1 MTYSYTEK
9 KRIRKSFAKRASV
22 LDVPFLL
29 ATQLESFTAFLQ
41 AAVPPAKRRSQGLQA
56 AFSSIFPI
64 VSHSGNARLEFVS
77 YALAEP
83 GFDVKECQQRG
94 LTFASALRAKVRL
107 IILDREVAD
116 TIKEVKEQEVYMG
129 EIPLMTTTGSFVIN
143 GTERV
148 IVSQLHRSPG
158 VFFEHD
164 RGKTHS
170 SGKLLF
176 SARVIPYRG
185 SWLDFEFDP
194 KDILF
199 FRVDRRRKMPV
210 TTLLKAIGLSPEQI
224 LREFFDF
231 DTFQLGKK
239 IVEFELV
246 PERLRGEVARF
257 DFNDTTGKVIVAKD
271 KRITAKHIRELDA
284 AGIKQIAVPEDF
296 ILGRVVAQNIIDK
309 ESGEILA
316 NANDEI
322 TDTLLGKLIEAGI
335 ETLKTLYI
343 SDLDR
348 GGFISQTLRTD
359 DTLSRQA
366 ARVAIYRMMRPGE
379 PPTEEAVEILFNGLF
394 YSDDRYDLSAV
405 GRMKFNRRVARQ
417 DVVEY
422 KVMVKHVPGK
432 REAIVK
438 AVAEATGGPVAAVE
452 QLLGELSYGL
462 RAVAENLTEQTATAL
477 FAQLKT
483 LGATGEVREQL
494 TLSPRDIVEVIKILV
509 ELRNGR
515 GEIDDIDHLGNRRV
529 RSVGELAENQFRAG
543 LVRVERAVKER
554 LSQAESDNLMPH
566 DLINAKPISAAIKEF
581 FGSSQLS
588 QFMDQTNPLSEIT
601 HKRRVS
607 ALGPGG
613 LTRERAG
620 FEVRD
625 VHPTHYGRVCPIE
638 TPEGP
643 NIGLI
648 NSLALYA
655 RTNSYGFLETPYRKV
670 VDSKVTDQIEY
681 LSAIEEGGYKIA
693 QANSELDDHGTLSDD
708 LVTCREKGETILAE
722 PSRVQYMDVAPGQI
736 VSVAASLIPF
746 LEHDDANR
754 ALMGANM
761 QRQAVPC
768 LRPEK
773 PVVGTGIE
781 RTVAV
786 DSGTAVQAL
795 RGGAVDYVDASRI
808 VVRVNDNET
817 VPGEVGVDIYNLV
830 KYTRSNQNTNINQRP
845 LVRVGDIIAKGDVV
859 ADGASTDKGELALG
873 QNMLVAFMP
882 WNGYNFEDSILISE
896 RVVAEDR
903 FTSIHIEELTIV
915 ARDTKLGPEEITRDI
930 ASLGES
936 QLSRLDESGIV
947 YIGAEVEAGD
957 VLVGKVTPKGETQLT
972 PEEKLLRAIFGEKAS
987 DVKDT
992 SLRVQSGIAG
1002 TVIDVQV
1009 FTREGIERD
1018 KRAQSIIDDHL
1029 RGYKL
1034 DLADQM
1040 RIVERDAFA
1049 RVERLIV
1056 GKMANGGP
1064 KKLPKGATVSKE
1076 YVDGIDPHHWF
1087 DIRMADDEVAQ
1098 QLESLREGLE
1108 QTRKDF
1114 DIAFEEKRK
1123 KLTQGDELPPG
1134 VQKMVKVYVAV
1145 KRRLQSGDKM
1155 AGRHG
1160 NKGVVSR
1167 IVPVEDMPYMADGR
1181 PVDIVLNPLGVPS
1194 RMNVGQIL
1202 EVHLGLAAKGLG
1214 FKIGA
1219 MLRRQANAQEVRAF
1233 LNQVYNSNG
1242 RPEDLDQL
1250 NDTEILEMAGNLE
1263 AGVPFATPVFDGA
1276 KESEIKEMLALAG
1289 MPESGQMTLFDGRTG
1304 EQFERQVTVGYM
1316 HVLKLH
1322 HLVDDKMHARSTGPY
1337 SLVTQQPLGGKAQ
1350 FGGQRFG
1357 EMEVWALEAYGA
1369 SYVLQEML
1377 TVKSD
1382 DVNGRTK
1389 VYENIVKGDHKID
1402 AGMPESFNVLVKEI
1416 RSLAIDIDLERY

>member
-1 MTYSYTEK
+1 MTYSFTEK

-22 LDVPFLL
+22 LDVPYLL
-29 ATQLESFTAFLQ
+29 ATQLQSFADFLQ
-41 AAVPPAKRRSQGLQA
+41 AEVPAEKRKNEGLQA

-77 YALAEP
+77 FMLGDPA
-83 GFDVKECQQRG
+83 FDVTECHQRG
-94 LTFASALRAKVRL
+94 LTYASSLRAKVRL
-107 IILDREVAD
+107 VIMDREAPD
-116 TIKEVKEQEVYMG
+116 TVKEVKEQEVYMG
-129 EIPLMTTTGSFVIN
+129 EIPLMTTNGSFVIN

-176 SARVIPYRG
+176 SARIIPYRG

-194 KDILF
+194 KDTLF

-210 TTLLKAIGLSPEQI
+210 TTLLKAIGMSIEEI
-224 LREFFDF
+224 LANFFDF
-231 DTFQLGKK
+231 DTFLLGKGR
-239 IVEFELV
+239 IDFTLV

-257 DFNDTTGKVIVAKD
+257 DFVADDGKVIVAKD
-271 KRITAKHIRELDA
+271 KRITAKHIRDITA
-284 AGIKQIAVPEDF
+284 AGLKQLCVPEDF
-296 ILGRVVAQNIIDK
+296 ILGRVVAKNIINTDT
-309 ESGEILA
+309 GEIVA

-322 TDTLLGKLIEAGI
+322 TETLLANLREAGI
-335 ETLKTLYI
+335 STLETLYTNE
-343 SDLDR
+343 LDR
-348 GGFISQTLRTD
+348 GAFISNTLRADETA
-359 DTLSRQA
+359 TRQA

-394 YSDDRYDLSAV
+394 YSDERYDLSGV
-405 GRMKFNRRVARQ
+405 GRMKFNRRLART
-417 DVVEY
+417 DITEF
-422 KVMVKHVPGK
+422 KVTIKNLASK
-432 REAIVK
+432 
-438 AVAEATGGPVAAVE
+438 AEAALKNLSEGSGYALPVIQDLVS
-452 QLLGELSYGL
+452 LLPFGA
-462 RAVAENLTEQTATAL
+462 RALCENMNKADAEALVA
-477 FAQLKT
+477 KIKP
-483 LGATGEVREQL
+483 LGANAEVREQL
-494 TLSPRDIVEVIKILV
+494 TLSPRDIVAVIKILV

-648 NSLALYA
+648 NSLALFA
-655 RTNSYGFLETPYRKV
+655 RVNDYGFIETAYRKV
-670 VDSKVTDQIEY
+670 VDSQVTNEIEY
-681 LSAIEEGGYKIA
+681 LSAIEEGNYVVA
-693 QANSELDDHGTLSDD
+693 QANASLDGNNRLSDD

-722 PSRVQYMDVAPGQI
+722 PGRVNYMDVAPSQI

-773 PVVGTGIE
+773 PLVGTGIE

-786 DSGTAVQAL
+786 DSGTAVVAL
-795 RGGAVDYVDASRI
+795 RGGSVDYVDAARI
-808 VVRVNDNET
+808 VVRVNDDET
-817 VPGEVGVDIYNLV
+817 VAGEVGVDIYNLM

-845 LVRVGDIIAKGDVV
+845 MVKVGDVIAKGDVV

-903 FTSIHIEELTIV
+903 YTSIHIEELTVV

-930 ASLGES
+930 ASLGET
-936 QLSRLDESGIV
+936 QLSRLDDSGIV
-947 YIGAEVEAGD
+947 YIGAEVEAAD

-992 SLRVQSGIAG
+992 SLRVPSGIAG

-1018 KRAQSIIDDHL
+1018 KRAQSIIDEHL
-1029 RGYKL
+1029 RHYKL

-1049 RVERLIV
+1049 RIGRLIL
-1056 GKMANGGP
+1056 GKKANGGP
-1064 KKLPKGATVSKE
+1064 KKLVKGTIIDQAYLDSM
-1076 YVDGIDPHHWF
+1076 DPHHWF
-1087 DIRMADDEVAQ
+1087 DIRLSEDDAAQ
-1098 QLESLREGLE
+1098 QLEQVKEGLE
-1108 QTRKDF
+1108 VARKNF
-1114 DIAFEEKRK
+1114 DEAFEVKRK

-1145 KRRLQSGDKM
+1145 KRRLQPGDKM

-1160 NKGVVSR
+1160 NKGVVSK
-1167 IVPVEDMPYMADGR
+1167 ITPVEDMPYMADGR
-1181 PVDIVLNPLGVPS
+1181 SVDIVLNPLGVPS

-1202 EVHLGLAAKGLG
+1202 ETHLGLASKGLG
-1214 FKIGA
+1214 VQIGE
-1219 MLRRQANAQEVRAF
+1219 MLRRQANAKEVREF
-1233 LNQVYNSNG
+1233 LDKIYNRSG
-1242 RPEDLDQL
+1242 KTEDFTQFTDG
-1250 NDTEILEMAGNLE
+1250 EVIEMAGNLT

-1276 KESEIKEMLALAG
+1276 TEEEIKDMLALAG
-1289 MPESGQMTLFDGRTG
+1289 MPSSGQMTLFDGRTG
-1304 EQFERQVTVGYM
+1304 EQFERQVTVGYK

-1389 VYENIVKGDHKID
+1389 VYENIVKGEHKIE